1 MYMSQGHSLCSN
13 LKQIKILWFFFS
25 FTKSEEGK
33 QVLPEEVG
41 TSGGRRRWGKGKYC
55 VHMYVSRKME

>member
-1 MYMSQGHSLCSN
+1 VV
-13 LKQIKILWFFFS
+13 FFFS